1 MLRKALS
8 QGLLLIVG
16 LVGTLAASAGNLLGD
31 GPSLVAGAPF
41 SGVVEVQSVTA
52 FADGNRIVRSNSM
65 RYFRDGQGR
74 TRTEREGLTLEGS
87 LAAGGPTIVIN
98 DPVSGERVDLMPK
111 FKTANEFKF
120 RGGVVSPA
128 AAVAAVSESSPP
140 FALLGLGMALG
151 ANQATEASTSTTSLG
166 QKDING
172 LTTTGSRI
180 VRTIPVGVLGNEKPI
195 NVTIEEWVSPDLG
208 MVVQFTETSSVGGSV
223 TFSLNQVVRAEP
235 DPSLFTVPTDYKVR
249 NISLPGGGPSSG
261 TTESVNVEVRAASSS
276 TVSVS
281 TRP

>member
-8 QGLLLIVG
+8 QGLLLITG
-16 LVGTLAASAGNLLGD
+16 LAGTLAASAGNLLGD

-74 TRTEREGLTLEGS
+74 TRIERQGLTLEGS
-87 LAAGGPTIVIN
+87 LMPAGPTIVIN
-98 DPVSGERVDLMPK
+98 DPVSGQRVDLLPK
-111 FKTANEFKF
+111 LKIANEFKF

-128 AAVAAVSESSPP
+128 VAVAAVSESTPP

-151 ANQATEASTSTTSLG
+151 ASQYTEASTSTTSLG

-180 VRTIPVGVLGNEKPI
+180 VRTIPAGVLGNEKPI

-208 MVVQFTETSSVGGSV
+208 MTVQFTETSSVGGSV
-223 TFSLNQVVRAEP
+223 TFNLGQVVRAEP
-235 DPSLFTVPTDYKVR
+235 DPTLFTVPTDYKVR
-249 NISLPGGGPSSG
+249 NIGLPNVFPSSG
-261 TTESVNVEVRAASSS
+261 AEEPATMTGTATSSGTASS
-276 TVSVS
+276 
-281 TRP
+281 RP